1 MDKWQSKLLPTTKER
16 KMSHQM
22 SKAHQ
27 EMVAEK
33 AAIIANTA
41 FILGRK
47 AERQHIIDLMMNQP
61 VSEELHKVIE
71 LLREETTSDGSN

>member
-1 MDKWQSKLLPTTKER
+1 
-16 KMSHQM
+16 MSHEM

-27 EMVAEK
+27 NQVAEK

-41 FILGRK
+41 FLLGRK
-47 AERQHIIDLMMNQP
+47 AERQHIIDIMMNQP

>member
-1 MDKWQSKLLPTTKER
+1 
-16 KMSHQM
+16 M

-27 EMVAEK
+27 NQVAEK

-41 FILGRK
+41 FLLGRK
-47 AERQHIIDLMMNQP
+47 AERQHIIDIMMNQP

>member
-1 MDKWQSKLLPTTKER
+1 MEVLANL
-16 KMSHQM
+16 MSHEM
-22 SKAHQ
+22 SKEHQ
-27 EMVAEK
+27 KQVAEK

-41 FILGRK
+41 FLLGRK
-47 AERQHIIDLMMNQP
+47 AERQHIIEIMMNQP

>member
-1 MDKWQSKLLPTTKER
+1 
-16 KMSHQM
+16 MSHQM

-47 AERQHIIDLMMNQP
+47 AERQHIIEIMMNQP

>member
-1 MDKWQSKLLPTTKER
+1 
-16 KMSHQM
+16 M
-22 SKAHQ
+22 SKEHQ
-27 EMVAEK
+27 KQVAEK

-41 FILGRK
+41 FLLGRK
-47 AERQHIIDLMMNQP
+47 AERQHIIELMMNQP

>member
-1 MDKWQSKLLPTTKER
+1 
-16 KMSHQM
+16 M
-22 SKAHQ
+22 SKEHQ
-27 EMVAEK
+27 KQVAEK

-47 AERQHIIDLMMNQP
+47 AERQHIIDIMMNQP

>member
-1 MDKWQSKLLPTTKER
+1 
-16 KMSHQM
+16 MSHEM
-22 SKAHQ
+22 SKEHQ
-27 EMVAEK
+27 KQVAEK

-41 FILGRK
+41 FLLGRK
-47 AERQHIIDLMMNQP
+47 AERQHIIELMMNQP

>member
-1 MDKWQSKLLPTTKER
+1 
-16 KMSHQM
+16 MSHEM
-22 SKAHQ
+22 SKEHQ
-27 EMVAEK
+27 KQVAEK

-41 FILGRK
+41 FLLGRK
-47 AERQHIIDLMMNQP
+47 AERQHIIEIMMNQP

>member
-1 MDKWQSKLLPTTKER
+1 
-16 KMSHQM
+16 MSHEM
-22 SKAHQ
+22 SKKHADQ
-27 EMVAEK
+27 VAEK

-41 FILGRK
+41 FLLGRK
-47 AERQHIIDLMMNQP
+47 AERQHIIDIMMNQP